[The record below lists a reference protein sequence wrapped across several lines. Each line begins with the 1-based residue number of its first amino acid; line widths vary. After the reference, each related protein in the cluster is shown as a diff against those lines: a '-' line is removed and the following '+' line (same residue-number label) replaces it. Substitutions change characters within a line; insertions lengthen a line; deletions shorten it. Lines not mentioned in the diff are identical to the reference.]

1 LSIWDGFRARNIVEP
16 GDSNKMKNEMRT
28 QQAVIG
34 GDRGQPCGVGGER
47 IAGNEVMPSEAH
59 MPRMNE
65 GE

>member
-1 LSIWDGFRARNIVEP
+1 LSIWDEFRARKIVEP
-16 GDSNKMKNEMRT
+16 GDSNKMKNGMRT

-34 GDRGQPCGVGGER
+34 GDRGQPFGVGSER